1 MRKEYIPAIVWYIIS
16 AILYVAAAVLLFLH
30 SHHWA
35 TLLILGVAAMLF
47 ASSRLVNIGK
57 KLREEEECDKQDGE

>member
-35 TLLILGVAAMLF
+35 TLLILGVAAMLY
-47 ASSRLVNIGK
+47 ASAKLVKIGK
-57 KLREEEECDKQDGE
+57 NLREQDEKNEEDDE